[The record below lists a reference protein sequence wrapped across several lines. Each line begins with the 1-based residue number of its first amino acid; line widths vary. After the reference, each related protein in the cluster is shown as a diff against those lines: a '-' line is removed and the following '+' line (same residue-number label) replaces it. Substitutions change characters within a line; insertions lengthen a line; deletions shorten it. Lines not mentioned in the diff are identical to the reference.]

1 MEKAR
6 RHPGY
11 TQETPRR
18 HPRDTQEAPRA
29 TQEAPR
35 RPETPWRQSASN
47 QMSLTDESGAT
58 EHFRVDESDV
68 TITDPAACN
77 EKIINVV
84 LLTSRF

>member
-6 RHPGY
+6 RHPGH

-18 HPRDTQEAPRA
+18 HPRDTQEAPR
-29 TQEAPR
+29 
-35 RPETPWRQSASN
+35 RPETPWRPSASN
-47 QMSLTDESGAT
+47 HMSLTDESGAT
-58 EHFRVDESDV
+58 EHFCVDESDV